1 MAAGDTVPVG
11 DPELQE
17 DAAVRR
23 GPKLAVAGIGVAWVT
38 MAALAVTVFRPE
50 LAEVKRVAERAAAV
64 AAQPPNLAPFVGP
77 ADFAG
82 KRAGPP
88 TAPSPAS
95 SPAVPLKWRTY
106 TDPTGF
112 SLKVPDGWSQS
123 YRSSDEVRFTGPRP
137 GLSIVIDWSTSPKPD
152 QYTDWE
158 QQAAYKAQ
166 TDPTYQQIGIHRVS
180 YRGYNSAD
188 WEFINLYQG
197 RPTHVLDHGF
207 IAVPGALAYAIEIS
221 APADGFNALRA
232 QVWTELLASF
242 SPARLP
248 APAGSPALSRPP
260 SAEPTSA
267 EPMHPAEPTPS
278 GQPTPAAS
286 GGPGYPGVPGAVSNC
301 AQAANASSI
310 GAIIRAA
317 QACAADLTSH

>member
-1 MAAGDTVPVG
+1 
-11 DPELQE
+11 
-17 DAAVRR
+17 
-23 GPKLAVAGIGVAWVT
+23 

-64 AAQPPNLAPFVGP
+64 AAQPPNLAPFGGP

-88 TAPSPAS
+88 AVPSP
-95 SPAVPLKWRTY
+95 PAPLRWRTY

-112 SLKVPDGWSQS
+112 SVKVPDGWSRT
-123 YRSSDEVRFTGPRP
+123 YRSSDEVRFTGPQP
-137 GLSIVIDWSTSPKPD
+137 GLTILIDWSTSPKAD

-158 QQAAYKAQ
+158 QQAAYKAR

-188 WEFINLYQG
+188 WEFINLFRG
-197 RPTHVLDHGF
+197 RLTHVLDHGF

-221 APADGFNALRA
+221 APGDGFDGLRA

-242 SPARLP
+242 TPARVPSPAGPP
-248 APAGSPALSRPP
+248 APTPSPSAGPTSAGPTH
-260 SAEPTSA
+260 SAEPA
-267 EPMHPAEPTPS
+267 HS

-286 GGPGYPGVPGAVSNC
+286 GGPGYPQVPSAVSSC
-301 AQAANASSI
+301 TQAANASSI
-310 GAIIRAA
+310 GSILRSV
-317 QACAADLTSH
+317 QACASGLPSP